1 MTQSMGKIS
10 KAVATIKNYQNHCTQ
25 LKMKSFMCVNSQ
37 HPKLKNCVNEIIS
50 FNEKLITNIPEGL
63 PEPLMK
69 VAYTTFEQRW
79 CDL

>member
-37 HPKLKNCVNEIIS
+37 HPKLK
-50 FNEKLITNIPEGL
+50 KL
-63 PEPLMK
+63 
-69 VAYTTFEQRW
+69 
-79 CDL
+79 C

>member
-1 MTQSMGKIS
+1 
-10 KAVATIKNYQNHCTQ
+10 
-25 LKMKSFMCVNSQ
+25 MCVNSQ